1 MAQIDTWTDETV
13 ERACRL
19 LRLAEGIVAYYRN
32 PGDQRRRSIKNSIRP
47 VTIDRFLVDVA
58 DFNDEQWKEAE
69 DAEAQADGQG
79 EGRTVD
85 DRQAVGYSHVR

>member
-1 MAQIDTWTDETV
+1 MAAIDTWTDATV

-32 PGDQRRRSIKNSIRP
+32 PGDPRRRLIKDSIRP
-47 VTIDRFLVDVA
+47 VTIDRFLVDVCE
-58 DFNDEQWKEAE
+58 FNNEQWKEAV
-69 DAEAQADGQG
+69 DAEAAADGQG

-85 DRQAVGYSHVR
+85 DRSAVGYSHVR